1 MAKIFNNS
9 EFSKS
14 NRHLTVQLYQ
24 NLGFYQIVF
33 NFVAVYWSKSQSL
46 LFKEITIMK
55 RIRLYMTAI
64 VLAMAGIMA
73 MGVHAQVL
81 RDADFNSIG
90 RINGN
95 GVVRDGTGR
104 SAGSFD
110 ADGTVRDAKGNAVG
124 AIKQLEIFD
133 TEGKRIGYI
142 NTDGTVRDGESNVL
156 GYISI
161 NDGKVT
167 DAEKKTL
174 GFARGVRVDWIAC
187 YFFFH
192 FFDK

>member
-1 MAKIFNNS
+1 M
-9 EFSKS
+9 
-14 NRHLTVQLYQ
+14 
-24 NLGFYQIVF
+24 
-33 NFVAVYWSKSQSL
+33 
-46 LFKEITIMK
+46 MK
-55 RIRLYMTAI
+55 RFRLYMTAV
-64 VLAMAGIMA
+64 VLALAGIMA
-73 MGVHAQVL
+73 TQASAQVL

-95 GVVRDGTGR
+95 GVVRDVTGR

-110 ADGTVRDAKGNAVG
+110 ADGTVRDIKGNAVG
-124 AIKQLEIFD
+124 MIKELEIFD
-133 TEGKRIGYI
+133 LAGTRIGYI

-167 DAEKKTL
+167 NADKQTI

-187 YFFFH
+187 YYFFR

>member
-1 MAKIFNNS
+1 MKRF
-9 EFSKS
+9 
-14 NRHLTVQLYQ
+14 RLY
-24 NLGFYQIVF
+24 IT
-33 NFVAVYWSKSQSL
+33 VAVL
-46 LFKEITIMK
+46 
-55 RIRLYMTAI
+55 AI
-64 VLAMAGIMA
+64 AGIMA
-73 MGVHAQVL
+73 TQASAQVV

-110 ADGTVRDAKGNAVG
+110 TDGTVRDVKGTAVG
-124 AIKQLEIFD
+124 VIKELEIYD
-133 TEGKRIGYI
+133 MAGTRIGYI
-142 NTDGTVRDGESNVL
+142 NTDGTVRDGESNIL

-161 NDGKVT
+161 SDGKVT
-167 DAEKKTL
+167 DAEKKTI

>member
-1 MAKIFNNS
+1 
-9 EFSKS
+9 
-14 NRHLTVQLYQ
+14 
-24 NLGFYQIVF
+24 
-33 NFVAVYWSKSQSL
+33 
-46 LFKEITIMK
+46 MK
-55 RIRLYMTAI
+55 RIRLYVTAI
-64 VLAMAGIMA
+64 VLAVAGIMA
-73 MGVHAQVL
+73 TQAGAQVL

-95 GVVRDGTGR
+95 GVVRNEAGR
-104 SAGSFD
+104 SIGTFD
-110 ADGTVRDAKGNAVG
+110 ADGTVHNVTGQAVG
-124 AIKQLEIFD
+124 SIKQLEIFD
-133 TEGKRIGYI
+133 TEGNRIGYI

-167 DAEKKTL
+167 DAEKKTI

-192 FFDK
+192 FFD

>member
-1 MAKIFNNS
+1 
-9 EFSKS
+9 
-14 NRHLTVQLYQ
+14 
-24 NLGFYQIVF
+24 
-33 NFVAVYWSKSQSL
+33 
-46 LFKEITIMK
+46 MK
-55 RIRLYMTAI
+55 RIRLYMTAV
-64 VLAMAGIMA
+64 VLAMAGMMA
-73 MGVHAQVL
+73 MNCNAQVL

-110 ADGTVRDAKGNAVG
+110 ADGTVRDVKGTAVG
-124 AIKQLEIFD
+124 VIKELEIYDMAD
-133 TEGKRIGYI
+133 TRIGYI
-142 NTDGTVRDGESNVL
+142 NTDGTVRDGESNIL

-167 DAEKKTL
+167 DADKKTI

-187 YFFFH
+187 YYFFH
-192 FFDK
+192 FFGK

>member
-1 MAKIFNNS
+1 
-9 EFSKS
+9 
-14 NRHLTVQLYQ
+14 
-24 NLGFYQIVF
+24 
-33 NFVAVYWSKSQSL
+33 
-46 LFKEITIMK
+46 MK
-55 RIRLYMTAI
+55 RIRLYVTAI
-64 VLAMAGIMA
+64 VLAVAGIMA
-73 MGVHAQVL
+73 TQVSAQVV

-95 GVVRDGTGR
+95 GVVRDASGR

-110 ADGTVRDAKGNAVG
+110 DDGTVRDVKGNAVG
-124 AIKQLEIFD
+124 VIKELEIFD
-133 TEGKRIGYI
+133 MAGTRIGYI
-142 NTDGTVRDGESNVL
+142 NNDGTVCDGESNVL

-167 DAEKKTL
+167 NAEKQTI

-187 YFFFH
+187 YYFFH

>member
-1 MAKIFNNS
+1 M
-9 EFSKS
+9 
-14 NRHLTVQLYQ
+14 
-24 NLGFYQIVF
+24 
-33 NFVAVYWSKSQSL
+33 SL
-46 LFKEITIMK
+46 MVTKGLFKVKEETIMK
-55 RIRLYMTAI
+55 RIRLYMTVA
-64 VLAMAGIMA
+64 VLAIAGIMSTQ
-73 MGVHAQVL
+73 MSAQVI

-95 GVVRDGTGR
+95 GVVRNEASRSIGT
-104 SAGSFD
+104 FD
-110 ADGTVRDAKGNAVG
+110 ADGTIRSHNGTVLGS
-124 AIKQLEIFD
+124 IKQLDIFD
-133 TEGKRIGYI
+133 AEGNRIGFI
-142 NTDGTVRDGESNVL
+142 NPNGAVHDGESNIL

-167 DAEKKTL
+167 DAEKQTI

>member
-1 MAKIFNNS
+1 
-9 EFSKS
+9 
-14 NRHLTVQLYQ
+14 
-24 NLGFYQIVF
+24 
-33 NFVAVYWSKSQSL
+33 
-46 LFKEITIMK
+46 MK
-55 RIRLYMTAI
+55 RIRLYMTA
-64 VLAMAGIMA
+64 VLLAMAGMLA
-73 MGVHAQVL
+73 TSAGAQVL

-95 GVVRDGTGR
+95 GLIRDASGH

-110 ADGTVRDAKGNAVG
+110 ADGTVLNVKGTAVG
-124 AIKQLEIFD
+124 VIKDLEIYD
-133 TEGKRIGYI
+133 TEGQRIGYI
-142 NTDGTVRDGESNVL
+142 STDGTVRDGESNVL

-167 DAEKKTL
+167 NAEKQTI

-187 YFFFH
+187 YYFFH

>member
-1 MAKIFNNS
+1 
-9 EFSKS
+9 
-14 NRHLTVQLYQ
+14 
-24 NLGFYQIVF
+24 
-33 NFVAVYWSKSQSL
+33 
-46 LFKEITIMK
+46 MK
-55 RIRLYMTAI
+55 RIRLYVMAA
-64 VLAMAGIMA
+64 VLAVAGIMA
-73 MGVHAQVL
+73 TGASAQVV

-110 ADGTVRDAKGNAVG
+110 TDGTVRDVKGTAVG
-124 AIKQLEIFD
+124 VIKELEIYD
-133 TEGKRIGYI
+133 MAGTRIGYI
-142 NTDGTVRDGESNVL
+142 NTDGTVRDGESNIL

-161 NDGKVT
+161 SDGKVT
-167 DAEKKTL
+167 DAEKKTI

>member
-1 MAKIFNNS
+1 
-9 EFSKS
+9 
-14 NRHLTVQLYQ
+14 
-24 NLGFYQIVF
+24 
-33 NFVAVYWSKSQSL
+33 
-46 LFKEITIMK
+46 MK
-55 RIRLYMTAI
+55 RIKLYMTAI
-64 VLAMAGIMA
+64 VLALASIMA
-73 MGVHAQVL
+73 TQASAQVL
-81 RDADFNSIG
+81 RDPDFNSIG

-124 AIKQLEIFD
+124 VIKELEIFD
-133 TEGKRIGYI
+133 TEGTRIGYI

-167 DAEKKTL
+167 NAEKQTI

-187 YFFFH
+187 YYFFH
-192 FFDK
+192 LFEKK

>member
-1 MAKIFNNS
+1 
-9 EFSKS
+9 
-14 NRHLTVQLYQ
+14 
-24 NLGFYQIVF
+24 
-33 NFVAVYWSKSQSL
+33 
-46 LFKEITIMK
+46 MK
-55 RIRLYMTAI
+55 RIRLYVMAA
-64 VLAMAGIMA
+64 VLAVAGIMA
-73 MGVHAQVL
+73 GQASAQVL

-95 GVVRDGTGR
+95 GMVRDGTGR

-110 ADGTVRDAKGNAVG
+110 ADGTVRDIKGNAVG
-124 AIKQLEIFD
+124 VIKELEIFD
-133 TEGKRIGYI
+133 MEGTRIGYI
-142 NTDGTVRDGESNVL
+142 NTDGTVHDGESNVL

-167 DAEKKTL
+167 DAEKNTI

-187 YFFFH
+187 YYFFH